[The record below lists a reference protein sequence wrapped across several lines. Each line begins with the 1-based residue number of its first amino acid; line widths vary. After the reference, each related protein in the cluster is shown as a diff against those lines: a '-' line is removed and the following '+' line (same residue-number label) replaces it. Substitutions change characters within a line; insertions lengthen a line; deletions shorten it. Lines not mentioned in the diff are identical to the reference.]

1 VGIAKNVAVVTR
13 IGEQVGGIKIN
24 IPAEPMIAGV
34 VGAALFAF
42 DRAKKKAHQHQHE
55 LITG

>member
-13 IGEQVGGIKIN
+13 IGEQVGGIKDQHTGR
-24 IPAEPMIAGV
+24 ALIAGV

-55 LITG
+55 PITG